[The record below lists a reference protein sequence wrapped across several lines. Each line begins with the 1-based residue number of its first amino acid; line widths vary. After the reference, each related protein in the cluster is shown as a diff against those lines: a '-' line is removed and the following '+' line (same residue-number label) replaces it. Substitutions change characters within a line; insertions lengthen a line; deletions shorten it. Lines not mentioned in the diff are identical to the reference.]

1 MSNPAEEPD
10 NLEQQEVR
18 SSNRERHL
26 TEKGKEMHEQD
37 AKKHERAF
45 NRAYDSWKETAK
57 EIRTK
62 LKAFCSPGDLNSASH
77 DIRDKHA
84 AVQQHYE
91 PIRRNQ
97 NMTPNVVKR
106 MDACTVLTTDI
117 CEIIAKRQEN
127 IDQPFNDHLEKER
140 VRLMLNKNDYG
151 SVFGDTKTETS
162 FPESSVEH
170 SKTDSSSSREAE
182 AEFAAK
188 MEQAKATH
196 EILAQQTKVNQME
209 NEWKLKE
216 NEALAKL
223 KQEEV
228 ETKARLE
235 QEKIKLQHL
244 KAESEVRVAAARV
257 RALSTVNDV
266 ESCDLASCNNFENAL
281 NDSVSVPQPSLNP
294 LAPSFKHHYTGAER
308 GELSLAEAL
317 ANSLTLNRLPVPEPA
332 IFSGD
337 PLKFVDW
344 KVSFMTLIGNKP
356 LPACEKILYLKS
368 YITGEA
374 RKAVEGYFY
383 RNTEEA
389 YQSIWNVLQE
399 RYGSPFIVQRAFR
412 NKLTKWPKI
421 AANDPLAL
429 REFADFLQSC
439 AEAIP
444 QVKGL
449 EILNDCEEN
458 HKLLKKLPDWII
470 QRWSRI
476 VVEELDK
483 HQEYPSFAHFT
494 QFLQKEAKVACHPV
508 ASPFLINEKTEERH
522 IKRAKALT
530 TTVQPK
536 SPLPTVVSNKPKPP
550 CLFCKDE
557 LHGVAKC
564 PSFATK
570 TIDEKKVFIRENHLC
585 FGCLRKGHVTK
596 ECKVRHSCTKCGR
609 RHPTCL
615 HTEGVKEPKETKTA
629 ENGNK
634 EVHKVMTHVLTR
646 KTSATSS
653 IVPVFVSAASEP
665 QKEIL
670 TYALL
675 DTQSDSSFILG
686 DLASELNVDKQPVQL
701 KLSTMTSVDTV
712 VASRLASNLQVRSF
726 DSDAHV
732 KIKQAYSRDFIPVD
746 KSHIPTRE
754 TALQW
759 PHLKGLA
766 NQLQPLQDCE
776 VGLLIGYD
784 CPSALA
790 PLEIVTGQLNEPFA
804 QRTILGWSIIG
815 SANPHLDREGNQS
828 YVHRV
833 NVKQIPTPSAADV
846 LKVLESDFNERNYE
860 DKYVSQDDVRF
871 LQLLSDTI
879 KQRKDGH
886 YQMPLPFKGSKPP
899 ALPNNKRLATV
910 RLQHLKKR
918 LKADKQYHEH
928 YNAFMKDIISSGD
941 AELAPPVTEDEIA
954 WYIPHHGVYHPKRPT
969 KFRVVFDCSAKFLGV
984 SLNET
989 LLTGPDM
996 INSLVGVLC
1005 RFRRENVAIICD
1017 IERMFHQFFVCPEM
1031 RNYLRFLWWPD
1042 GQLDVEPKE
1051 YRMAVHLFGAG
1062 SSPGCANFGLKYL
1075 AQQHKSDYP
1084 KASDFV
1090 ERSFYVDDGLTS
1102 VPSVKEAQELINE
1115 TQALCKLGGLHLHK
1129 FNSNQSDALSL
1140 LPPSERANT
1149 TESLNLKPDTTS
1161 EGHVLG
1167 IQWSVKNDTFNFS
1180 VNTKDQP
1187 PTRRSLL
1194 SVISSLYDPLG
1205 FVAPFTLSGKSIL
1218 QELCR
1223 RGTEWDDPIPDN
1235 LRSRWEDWKNDLE
1248 KLKSIVVPRCYH
1260 PPDLRDIAKVEL
1272 HHFSDASNIGY
1283 GACSYIRFISDD
1295 SKVHCSLVI
1304 AKARVA
1310 PTKVISIP

>member
-1 MSNPAEEPD
+1 
-10 NLEQQEVR
+10 
-18 SSNRERHL
+18 
-26 TEKGKEMHEQD
+26 
-37 AKKHERAF
+37 
-45 NRAYDSWKETAK
+45 
-57 EIRTK
+57 
-62 LKAFCSPGDLNSASH
+62 
-77 DIRDKHA
+77 
-84 AVQQHYE
+84 
-91 PIRRNQ
+91 
-97 NMTPNVVKR
+97 
-106 MDACTVLTTDI
+106 
-117 CEIIAKRQEN
+117 
-127 IDQPFNDHLEKER
+127 
-140 VRLMLNKNDYG
+140 
-151 SVFGDTKTETS
+151 
-162 FPESSVEH
+162 
-170 SKTDSSSSREAE
+170 
-182 AEFAAK
+182 
-188 MEQAKATH
+188 
-196 EILAQQTKVNQME
+196 
-209 NEWKLKE
+209 
-216 NEALAKL
+216 
-223 KQEEV
+223 
-228 ETKARLE
+228 
-235 QEKIKLQHL
+235 
-244 KAESEVRVAAARV
+244 
-257 RALSTVNDV
+257 
-266 ESCDLASCNNFENAL
+266 
-281 NDSVSVPQPSLNP
+281 
-294 LAPSFKHHYTGAER
+294 
-308 GELSLAEAL
+308 
-317 ANSLTLNRLPVPEPA
+317 
-332 IFSGD
+332 
-337 PLKFVDW
+337 
-344 KVSFMTLIGNKP
+344 MTLIGNKP

-368 YITGEA
+368 YIAGEA

-389 YQSIWNVLQE
+389 YQSKWNVLQE
-399 RYGSPFIVQRAFR
+399 RYGNPFIVQRAFR

-444 QVKGL
+444 QVKV
-449 EILNDCEEN
+449 NDCEEN

-508 ASPFLINEKTEERH
+508 ASPFLISEKTEERH

-530 TTVQPK
+530 TTVQSK
-536 SPLPTVVSNKPKPP
+536 SPFPTVVGNKPKPP

-564 PSFATK
+564 PTFAAK

-596 ECKVRHSCTKCGR
+596 ECKVRHSCSKCGR

-615 HTEGVKEPKETKTA
+615 HTEGIKEPKETKTEDSVSHA

-686 DLASELNVDKQPVQL
+686 DLASELNVDKKPVQL

-712 VASRLASNLQVRSF
+712 VASGLASNLQVRRF

-833 NVKQIPTPSAADV
+833 NVKQMPTPSAADV

-879 KQRKDGH
+879 KQREDGH
-886 YQMPLPFKGSKPP
+886 YQMPLPFKDSKPP

-928 YNAFMKDIISSGD
+928 YNAFMKDVISSGD
-941 AELAPPVTEDEIA
+941 AELAPPVTDDEIA
-954 WYIPHHGVYHPKRPT
+954 WYIPHHGVYHPKKPT
-969 KFRVVFDCSAKFLGV
+969 KLRVVFDCSAKFLGV
-984 SLNET
+984 SLNDT

-1017 IERMFHQFFVCPEM
+1017 IERMFHQFLVCPEM

-1075 AQQHKSDYP
+1075 AQKHKSDYP

-1115 TQALCKLGGLHLHK
+1115 TQALCKLAGLRLHK
-1129 FNSNQSDALSL
+1129 FNSNQSDALSH

-1149 TESLNLKPDTTS
+1149 TESLDLKPDTTS
-1161 EGHVLG
+1161 EGH
-1167 IQWSVKNDTFNFS
+1167 IRDFS
-1180 VNTKDQP
+1180 G
-1187 PTRRSLL
+1187 L
-1194 SVISSLYDPLG
+1194 
-1205 FVAPFTLSGKSIL
+1205 
-1218 QELCR
+1218 E
-1223 RGTEWDDPIPDN
+1223 
-1235 LRSRWEDWKNDLE
+1235 ED
-1248 KLKSIVVPRCYH
+1248 
-1260 PPDLRDIAKVEL
+1260 
-1272 HHFSDASNIGY
+1272 
-1283 GACSYIRFISDD
+1283 
-1295 SKVHCSLVI
+1295 
-1304 AKARVA
+1304 
-1310 PTKVISIP
+1310 